1 MKITVKKAAPDVFEL
16 TLDDT
21 TVALEGDDLKELLL
35 QITRVLIPARE
46 AAEDAKG
53 RAREFM
59 RRIKNAND
67 LGIQKLLRQ
76 VDPDDVLVLLK
87 IAENNPAVRDK
98 FHRNMSERSQK
109 IFSEDLAYRFKDK
122 VPASRAD
129 AAIERLSAA
138 VAGLEE
144 EGALFYENVIRR

>member
-16 TLDDT
+16 TLGDT
-21 TVALEGDDLKELLL
+21 GVALEGDDLKDLLL
-35 QITRVLIPARE
+35 QITRVLIPAPR
-46 AAEDAKG
+46 AAEDAKE
-53 RAREFM
+53 RARDFM

-67 LGIQKLLRQ
+67 LGIQKLLRLI
-76 VDPDDVLVLLK
+76 DPDDVLVLLK

-109 IFSEDLAYRFKDK
+109 IFAEDLAYRFKDK
-122 VPASRAD
+122 VPASVAD
-129 AAIERLSAA
+129 AAIGRLSAA

>member
-35 QITRVLIPARE
+35 QITRVLIPAPQP
-46 AAEDAKG
+46 EDARE
-53 RAREFM
+53 RARDFM

-122 VPASRAD
+122 VPASRAA